1 MGIYM
6 TRREIIQLPSN
17 QGWVIGANIMNA
29 YNSGCNL
36 IETFDILGIEFVEL
50 FDSDNVIVVNDSTN
64 EGVEEVVLHNNKN
77 SLMYVYT
84 NGIIKITFKNRDAIK
99 RYYGNGIFEILTR
112 RGSDRHNRRLKV
124 DTNTME
130 PYFMNGGECR

>member
-6 TRREIIQLPSN
+6 TRREIVQLPSN

-36 IETFDILGIEFVEL
+36 IETFNTLGIEFMEL
-50 FDSDNVIVVNDSTN
+50 FDSDNVVVVNDSTN

-77 SLMYVYT
+77 SLMYVYP

-124 DTNTME
+124 DTNIME